1 MSGCGPTI
9 EIEDSMNPLY
19 LLQRRCE
26 MPVLEYR
33 EKKINVDEEGYL
45 VDLDDWDEDAARA
58 LAAREG
64 IGELTGDR
72 IAILKFI
79 REYYKTYNFFP
90 ILNAI
95 CKRVSEPKN
104 CVQEKFINAL
114 VAWKIAGLPRPEE
127 PIVSLLEAGQSPG

>member
-1 MSGCGPTI
+1 M
-9 EIEDSMNPLY
+9 EIEDSMNPLS

-26 MPVLEYR
+26 MPVLEYK
-33 EKKINVDEEGYL
+33 EKKINVDDEGYL
-45 VDLDDWDEDAARA
+45 VNLDDWDEGVARA

-64 IGELTGDR
+64 IDELADDR

-95 CKRVSEPKN
+95 CKRVSEPKD
-104 CVQEKFINAL
+104 CVQEKFMNAL
-114 VAWKIAGLPRPEE
+114 LAWKIAGLPRPEE

>member
-1 MSGCGPTI
+1 
-9 EIEDSMNPLY
+9 
-19 LLQRRCE
+19 
-26 MPVLEYR
+26 MPVLEYK
-33 EKKINVDEEGYL
+33 EKKINVDDEGYL
-45 VDLDDWDEDAARA
+45 VNLDDWDEGVARA

-64 IGELTGDR
+64 IDELADDR

-95 CKRVSEPKN
+95 CKRVSEPKD

-114 VAWKIAGLPRPEE
+114 LAWKIAGLPRPEE